1 MRPVAATGA
10 RSRAG
15 CAPGR
20 GHDARRLR
28 RHERRVGERGKEKGL
43 DPLGLGQ
50 RGGHSQQRLARE
62 DDRAFGNGPDV
73 ALESERAQHR
83 EECGVRV
90 CEGGKAANPLDLIG
104 RKGQREEVAD
114 RLFEP
119 GEDEV
124 GAMWRHS
131 PDEKLERGPLLRHA
145 RGEVAGHHRELVQV
159 GDRTEGPPIGP
170 ERNGGL
176 RVLVHH
182 AGPAVLG
189 RSSQS
194 GASIASDRPARAAA
208 GSMSS
213 RAGRLNCVGYS
224 RTSSQRPRSAAD
236 AVLRSPS

>member
-1 MRPVAATGA
+1 RE
-10 RSRAG
+10 
-15 CAPGR
+15 
-20 GHDARRLR
+20 
-28 RHERRVGERGKEKGL
+28 HE
-43 DPLGLGQ
+43 
-50 RGGHSQQRLARE
+50 A
-62 DDRAFGNGPDV
+62 AFGNGPDF
-73 ALESERAQHR
+73 ALESQRAQHR

-104 RKGQREEVAD
+104 RKCQREEVAD

-131 PDEKLERGPLLRHA
+131 PHKKLERGPLPRDS
-145 RGEVAGHHRELVQV
+145 RGEITGNHRELVQV

-194 GASIASDRPARAAA
+194 GALNDSDLPARAAA
-208 GSMSS
+208 GSISS

-236 AVLRSPS
+236 AVFGSPSWRNWARSTRAQSRR